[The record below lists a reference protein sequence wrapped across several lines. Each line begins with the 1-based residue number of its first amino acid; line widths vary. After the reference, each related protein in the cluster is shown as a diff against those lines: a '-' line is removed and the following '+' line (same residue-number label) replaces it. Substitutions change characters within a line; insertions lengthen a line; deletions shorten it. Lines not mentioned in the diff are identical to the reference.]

1 MNSSSC
7 NVSSSCH
14 MKLSR
19 SSTVPFKL
27 VHFTNLRPCVV
38 PLISGLMTGH
48 RPTSCAPQSLG
59 SHISSADPEG
69 SVLGTYGTVS
79 TVKVLP
85 DGQISTPFRFLT
97 FTSIQHGFLER
108 FPLINIQC
116 NTCAHTQNARIWLAF
131 FVSGWYVHMLTSL
144 NRNERSLVGR
154 RSRMCQTLHKSAR
167 EVLSPNTRNN

>member
-1 MNSSSC
+1 M
-7 NVSSSCH
+7 SSSCH
-14 MKLSR
+14 MKLSWP
-19 SSTVPFKL
+19 STVPFKM

-69 SVLGTYGTVS
+69 FVLGTYGTVS

-97 FTSIQHGFLER
+97 FTSIQHSFLER

-131 FVSGWYVHMLTSL
+131 FVSGCCVHMLTSL

-167 EVLSPNTRNN
+167 